1 MKDGVLLII
10 LAFIFLF
17 KCWMDWSEMREDLRD
32 MMEDEE
38 EKQREDDCAGAAAE
52 DKGCDVQ

>member
-1 MKDGVLLII
+1 MKDEVLLII

-38 EKQREDDCAGAAAE
+38 EKQREDDDTGAAAE
-52 DKGCDVQ
+52 DKR